1 MLTVIWNTVVYII
14 CATIPIIP
22 GNYAAYM
29 LFSFLTYGFR
39 TIFPKNLEIPISNL
53 KDVPDRTVQM
63 AAKALIL
70 RAYISLF
77 RHRSSNSTHIIKKPI
92 ASRLM
97 YANSD
102 ITESHRT
109 PTGYESEIWTWAL
122 VNFLKLCNSRF
133 TAHENLTLCFSRGQ
147 LDEAPAFLAWKIE
160 RTVIAVFAKYYITF
174 L

>member
-1 MLTVIWNTVVYII
+1 
-14 CATIPIIP
+14 
-22 GNYAAYM
+22 
-29 LFSFLTYGFR
+29 
-39 TIFPKNLEIPISNL
+39 
-53 KDVPDRTVQM
+53 M

-70 RAYISLF
+70 SAYISLF

-109 PTGYESEIWTWAL
+109 PTGYESEVWMWAL
-122 VNFLKLCNSRF
+122 VNFLEPCNCWC

-147 LDEAPAFLAWKIE
+147 LDEAPAFLTWKLSEPSLRSLQNI
-160 RTVIAVFAKYYITF
+160 IQYKNITF
-174 L
+174 FSWLFSRKRHRNESYFN